1 AQRGRRAV
9 GRDAVQPGG
18 ELGLLPEPPQALV
31 GPQVGV
37 LYHVARVLLVAREAV
52 RQRVGVG
59 VRRPD
64 QLIEGRPVTR
74 LGGGDQIGQLEC
86 HTPLWT
92 GTGRER
98 LLPGA
103 NGFRGG
109 ACAGGPTGSTS
120 SSRTARG

>member
-1 AQRGRRAV
+1 MGNSRSRSFLRARCNLTLAAASV
-9 GRDAVQPGG
+9 N
-18 ELGLLPEPPQALV
+18 PPQAVV

-103 NGFRGG
+103 
-109 ACAGGPTGSTS
+109 
-120 SSRTARG
+120 